1 MPPLPPREAR
11 VTLFSLDTNELGKVE
26 WRGALRA
33 ELCLRDILVRALR
46 ARLAERRRA
55 LVTKPRPRGI
65 VGPALRAAH
74 GLPPGEQ
81 AFEPLLSP
89 AVRKGQETL
98 LPVRYYTELNR
109 GADYSAP
116 VC

>member
-1 MPPLPPREAR
+1 MPPLTRRLFAR
-11 VTLFSLDTNELGKVE
+11 FRLCRNRRTDE
-26 WRGALRA
+26 WCGALRA

-46 ARLAERRRA
+46 TPLAERRRA

-81 AFEPLLSP
+81 AFQPLLSP
-89 AVRKGQETL
+89 PVRKGQENL
-98 LPVRYYTELNR
+98 LPVLH
-109 GADYSAP
+109 YSQSKGPLVASPP
-116 VC
+116 V